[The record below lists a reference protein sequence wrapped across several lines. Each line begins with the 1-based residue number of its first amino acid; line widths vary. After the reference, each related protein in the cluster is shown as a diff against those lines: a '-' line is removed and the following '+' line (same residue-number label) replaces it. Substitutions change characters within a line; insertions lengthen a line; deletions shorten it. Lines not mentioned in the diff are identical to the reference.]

1 VDVLELARISD
12 PFFEDLLLLQS
23 LAKLASP
30 AQDPA
35 VILCQG
41 TGDTCGVVGFPTS
54 FQVFPE

>member
-35 VILCQG
+35 VILC
-41 TGDTCGVVGFPTS
+41 PRHW
-54 FQVFPE
+54 